1 MISSR
6 SFLAKWLTGLALPL
20 AGSLAPEA
28 LAQSGFGADPYRPYN
43 QQYDSFVFPIAP
55 GEGGGV
61 VPSAGAMDRAGMS
74 RANRFQDYMN
84 GVTNSDYRT
93 QRRLDPRSDESAQ
106 YRPNRKVD
114 EESGYNKKQ
123 EMVSEAYFAY
133 IREKDPRKRAEL
145 LKEYQKIQAKPT
157 KEFALAAKR
166 KAARKDAGMAGD
178 KPPAPRIKR
187 GSSVPS
193 SMVPYRSGTG
203 PKGTDSKGPSSAP
216 APPSSGLGATGGAA
230 PSSSR
235 PSDILEES
243 MQLDKL
249 KGSSRSPG
257 RTGSAPPIRSRSS
270 GRSLPPPPS
279 PNRRSSSSDPDGN

>member
-6 SFLAKWLTGLALPL
+6 SFLAKVLTGLALPL
-20 AGSLAPEA
+20 AATQAPQA
-28 LAQSGFGADPYRPYN
+28 LAQGGFGADPYRPYN
-43 QQYDSFVFPIAP
+43 NQYDAFVFPIAP
-55 GEGGGV
+55 GEGGV
-61 VPSAGAMDRAGMS
+61 VPSEGAMSRAGMA

-93 QRRLDPRSDESAQ
+93 QRRLDPRSESSAQ

-145 LKEYQKIQAKPT
+145 LKDYQKIQAKPI
-157 KEFALAAKR
+157 KEFALEAKR
-166 KAARKDAGMAGD
+166 KAARTDAGLAGD
-178 KPPAPRIKR
+178 KPPPPRLKR
-187 GSSVPS
+187 GASDSSSGSPS
-193 SMVPYRSGTG
+193 RSGTG
-203 PKGTDSKGPSSAP
+203 LKGTDTKAP
-216 APPSSGLGATGGAA
+216 ASGPAAPTFGLGGIGAPK

-243 MQLDKL
+243 MKLDKP
-249 KGSSRSPG
+249 KGTSGTSSRA
-257 RTGSAPPIRSRSS
+257 GSAPPIRSRSS
-270 GRSLPPPPS
+270 GRNIPPPP
-279 PNRRSSSSDPDGN
+279 RRSSSSAPSGN